1 MAAKVKGTI
10 KSKVRKSNNKAPVKA
25 GSTPRPHGGVPTQA
39 IIKLRSKIIKKKNN
53 G

>member
-1 MAAKVKGTI
+1 MAKVTGVVVG
-10 KSKVRKSNNKAPVKA
+10 KVKRSPVKA

-39 IIKLRSKIIKKKNN
+39 IIKLRSKIIERRRN